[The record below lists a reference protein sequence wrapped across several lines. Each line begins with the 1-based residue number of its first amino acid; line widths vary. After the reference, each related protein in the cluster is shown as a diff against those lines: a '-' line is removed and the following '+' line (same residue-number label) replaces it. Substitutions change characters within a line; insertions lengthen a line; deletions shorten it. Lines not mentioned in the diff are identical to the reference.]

1 METSIKDRINHKD
14 YSKGT
19 IYIVRN
25 SKNNSIY
32 IGSTTQKLSERMA
45 QHRKATRNPRANSY
59 KVYRSM
65 NELGV
70 DNYYIELIE
79 NCSCN
84 NREELSKREG
94 EIIREYKPD
103 LNKHIAGRTLREYK
117 EDNREKILEYDRK
130 RHTLN
135 RNARLQQRKQR
146 YTCCCGS
153 IIRRDGKA
161 EHERTIKHIEFY
173 SNDS

>member
-1 METSIKDRINHKD
+1 
-14 YSKGT
+14 
-19 IYIVRN
+19 
-25 SKNNSIY
+25 
-32 IGSTTQKLSERMA
+32 
-45 QHRKATRNPRANSY
+45 
-59 KVYRSM
+59 M

-84 NREELSKREG
+84 NREELTKREG

-103 LNKHIAGRTLREYK
+103 LNKHIAGRTLSEYK
-117 EDNREKILEYDRK
+117 EDNREKNLEYDRK

-135 RNARLQQRKQR
+135 RDARLQQRKQR

-161 EHERTIKHIEFY
+161 EQERTIKHIEFY
-173 SNDS
+173 SNNF